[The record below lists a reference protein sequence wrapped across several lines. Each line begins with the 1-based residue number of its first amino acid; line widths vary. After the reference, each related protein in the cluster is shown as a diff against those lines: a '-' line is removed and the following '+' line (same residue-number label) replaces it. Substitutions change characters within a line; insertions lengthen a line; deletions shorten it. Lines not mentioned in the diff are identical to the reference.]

1 MRPILFD
8 IGPVSV
14 SSFGFFLGLGFL
26 VASIMIVRAAR
37 HEHWNRERIL
47 DVFLATVFVGFLGA
61 RLVYIFLHPYEF
73 EGSLA
78 RMVQFY
84 RYPGFSFPGV
94 LFGGLLGFFIAG
106 RRSRLPLLLMADA
119 FALAYLAAELF
130 GGVGCFLS
138 GCMVGSITYMPW
150 GIVIPGMI
158 GRRHPIPVYLFLV
171 TLVLLFLLTH
181 IRGRFAWYGTKQS
194 VLKPGLFL
202 FVVLSFLSLRTAVVD
217 FVRDDSVYWFGAR
230 LYQLVGLTGFFLA
243 AGIGYQRQERNI
255 GDDLKGLLGTLA
267 HPSEIVS
274 LLFVQPWRSVIVFF
288 RGLELQKKRKNKGWQ
303 LFKRFKKS

>member
-1 MRPILFD
+1 MRPTLFD
-8 IGPVSV
+8 IGPVSI

-26 VASIMIVRAAR
+26 VASIMIVQAAR

-47 DVFLATVFVGFLGA
+47 DVFLATVFAGFLGA
-61 RLVYIFLHPYEF
+61 RLVYIFLHPFEF
-73 EGSLA
+73 EGSFT

-119 FALAYLAAELF
+119 FALAYLAAELL
-130 GGVGCFLS
+130 GEIGCFLS

-158 GRRHPIPVYLFLV
+158 GRRHPIPVYLFLL

-181 IRGRFAWYGTKQS
+181 VRGRFAWYGTKQS

-202 FVVLSFLSLRTAVVD
+202 FVVLVFLSLRTVIVD
-217 FVRDDSVYWFGAR
+217 FVRDDSVYWLGAR
-230 LYQLVGLTGFFLA
+230 LYQLVGLAGFLFA
-243 AGIGYQRQERNI
+243 VGIGYKQQERKI
-255 GDDLKGLLGTLA
+255 GDDLKGLFGILS
-267 HPSEIVS
+267 HPRVVVS
-274 LLFVQPWRSVIVFF
+274 LFFVQPWRSVVVFF
-288 RGLELQKKRKNKGWQ
+288 RGLELQKKRKKREWR